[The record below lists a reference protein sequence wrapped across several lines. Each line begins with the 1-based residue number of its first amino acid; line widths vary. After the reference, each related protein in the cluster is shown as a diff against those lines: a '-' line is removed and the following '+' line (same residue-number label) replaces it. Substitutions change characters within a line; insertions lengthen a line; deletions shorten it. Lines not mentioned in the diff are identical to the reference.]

1 MGPRPVGTTTGIEMQ
16 KGVSLVKGV
25 SAVSLALVLLAAMAI
40 GCGRQGSEVPS
51 SEQKKVV
58 VTDLMDRQV
67 EIKSPPGRV
76 IVLQYGGALG
86 EIITALG
93 VEKMVVGVD
102 DKTKSQ
108 VRWPLWVV
116 SVPSVG
122 DAGNPSIEKI
132 VSLKPE
138 LVIAWSLKPELLAK
152 LEQAGIPAVFGYGM
166 GGKKLLPSI
175 TSMGEVFQ
183 RQERANQLL
192 GYIQKQ
198 YDDVAQRTKGLAAEQ
213 RPKVYLEGSTQWQ
226 TFGRD
231 REESWLVDRAGGVNL
246 IKEQTA
252 GHPVINSEWILQ
264 ANPDV
269 IVKMVQSSELAG
281 FDVTSTAGMEA
292 VHDEI
297 CSRAGL
303 AGTRACKEHRVYV
316 VGDFVRTTRS
326 AGGIWYLAKWLHPDL
341 FKDVDPEAAHRS
353 MLKEF
358 FGQELRGKWVYPER

>member
-1 MGPRPVGTTTGIEMQ
+1 M
-16 KGVSLVKGV
+16 KGVG
-25 SAVSLALVLLAAMAI
+25 AVSLALVLLAAMAI
-40 GCGRQGSEVPS
+40 GCGRQGADLPS
-51 SEQKKVV
+51 SGQKKVV
-58 VTDLMDRQV
+58 VTDLMGRQV
-67 EIKSPPGRV
+67 EMKSPPAKV

-93 VEKMVVGVD
+93 AEKTVVGVD
-102 DKTKSQ
+102 EKTKTD
-108 VRWPLWVV
+108 VRWPSWVL
-116 SVPSVG
+116 SVPSAG
-122 DAGNPSIEKI
+122 DAGNPSLEKI
-132 VSLKPE
+132 VSLKPD
-138 LVIAWSLKPELLAK
+138 LVIAWSVKPEMLAK

-175 TSMGEVFQ
+175 TSLGEVFQ

-198 YDDVAQRTKGLAAEQ
+198 YDAVAQRTKGLTTEQ
-213 RPKVYLEGSTQWQ
+213 KPKVYLEGSTQWQ

-231 REESWLVDRAGGVNL
+231 REESWLIDRAGGVNL
-246 IKEQTA
+246 IKEETS

-281 FDVTSTAGMEA
+281 FDVTSTAGMKA

-303 AGTRACKEHRVYV
+303 IGTKAVRENRVYV

-326 AGGIWYLAKWLHPDL
+326 AAGVWYLAKWLHPDL
-341 FKDVDPEAAHRS
+341 FADVDPEAIHRA
-353 MLKEF
+353 MLKDF

>member
-1 MGPRPVGTTTGIEMQ
+1 MKRSG
-16 KGVSLVKGV
+16 
-25 SAVSLALVLLAAMAI
+25 AVSLALVLLAATAI
-40 GCGRQGSEVPS
+40 GCGRQGADLPS
-51 SEQKKVV
+51 SGQKKEV

-67 EIKSPPGRV
+67 EVKSPPGKV

-93 VEKMVVGVD
+93 VERRVVGVD
-102 DKTKSQ
+102 EKTKTD
-108 VRWPLWVV
+108 VRWPSWVL

-122 DAGNPSIEKI
+122 DAGNPSLEKI
-132 VSLKPE
+132 VSLKPD
-138 LVIAWSLKPELLAK
+138 LVIAWSLKPEMLAK

-175 TSMGEVFQ
+175 TSLGEVFQ

-198 YDDVAQRTKGLAAEQ
+198 YDAVAQRTKDLTTEQ
-213 RPKVYLEGSTQWQ
+213 KPKVYLEGSTQWQ

-231 REESWLVDRAGGVNL
+231 REESWLIDRAGGVNL
-246 IKEQTA
+246 IKEETA

-269 IVKMVQSSELAG
+269 IVKIVQSSELAG
-281 FDVTSTAGMEA
+281 FDVSRTAGMKA

-303 AGTRACKEHRVYV
+303 AGTRAVKESRVYV
-316 VGDFVRTTRS
+316 IGNFLRTPRS
-326 AGGIWYLAKWLHPDL
+326 AAGVWYLANWLHPNL
-341 FKDVDPEAAHRS
+341 FQDVDPEAIHRA
-353 MLKEF
+353 MLKDF
-358 FGQELRGKWVYPER
+358 FGQEFRGKWVYPER